1 MEPLLQQVL
10 GLDEDLDKLGSEL
23 FFRIDHWSSSDALV
37 RDIRSGNRA
46 VRTDTEKLLMF
57 DSASYYGR
65 YEAEFGIMNMFR
77 GTINFLCDAYDAAA
91 AEVGMIE
98 TRTRGR
104 STFTI

>member
-46 VRTDTEKLLMF
+46 V
-57 DSASYYGR
+57 
-65 YEAEFGIMNMFR
+65 
-77 GTINFLCDAYDAAA
+77 
-91 AEVGMIE
+91 
-98 TRTRGR
+98 
-104 STFTI
+104 